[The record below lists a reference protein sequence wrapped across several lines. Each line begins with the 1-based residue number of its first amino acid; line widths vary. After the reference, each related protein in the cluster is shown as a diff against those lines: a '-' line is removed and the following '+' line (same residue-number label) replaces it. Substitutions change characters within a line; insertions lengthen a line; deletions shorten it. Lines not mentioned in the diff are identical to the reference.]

1 MVFIFWPGSLMS
13 GSGEWQG
20 SLACG
25 MVESVHDK
33 LTQTMQW
40 MNQFVCRVI
49 GVFCYKNIL
58 SSEWIYKNNL
68 VVNTFF

>member
-1 MVFIFWPGSLMS
+1 MS

-58 SSEWIYKNNL
+58 SSE
-68 VVNTFF
+68 